1 MTRFISRASKNHAKN
16 ITLILT
22 KCDIKSKYF
31 KEIMEKITK
40 IDQLQKRAEEIRYDI
55 VSMIA
60 ETGSGHPGGSLS
72 GVDIGAVLFF
82 NEMNYD
88 PHNPTRE
95 ERDRFILSKGHAA
108 PLLYAL
114 LAHASY
120 FERSELKTLRKYK
133 SRLQGHP
140 ASLMLPG
147 VEVSTGSL
155 GQGLSISCGIALSG
169 KMDKKNYRVYTLL
182 GDGELDEGQV
192 WEAAMFAAHKKLDN
206 LCAIVDR
213 NRLQIDGDTE
223 KVMALEPLKAK
234 WDAFGWH
241 TILIDGHNISDILD
255 AFEEFHSVKNK
266 PTVILAKTVKGK
278 GVSFMENIAGWHG
291 KAPNHKELE
300 QALKEIKARMDA

>member
-1 MTRFISRASKNHAKN
+1 MER
-16 ITLILT
+16 IT
-22 KCDIKSKYF
+22 
-31 KEIMEKITK
+31 E
-40 IDQLQKRAEEIRYDI
+40 IDQLKRKAEEIRYDI
-55 VSMIA
+55 VDMIA
-60 ETGSGHPGGSLS
+60 EAGSGHPGGSLS
-72 GVDIGAVLFF
+72 AADIGAVLFF
-82 NEMNYD
+82 NEMKYD
-88 PHNPTRE
+88 PQNPE
-95 ERDRFILSKGHAA
+95 WKDRDKFILSKGHAA
-108 PLLYAL
+108 PLLYTL
-114 LAHASY
+114 LAHAGY

-140 ASLMLPG
+140 ASYMLPG

-155 GQGLSISCGIALSG
+155 GQGLSISCGIAMAG

-241 TILIDGHNISDILD
+241 TILIDGHNISDILH
-255 AFEEFHSVKNK
+255 AFEEFNTIRKK
-266 PTVILAKTVKGK
+266 PTIILAKTVKGK

-291 KAPNHKELE
+291 KAPNKEELE
-300 QALKEIKARMDA
+300 QALKEIKARMHT

>member
-1 MTRFISRASKNHAKN
+1 
-16 ITLILT
+16 
-22 KCDIKSKYF
+22 
-31 KEIMEKITK
+31 MEKIIQ
-40 IDQLQKRAEEIRYDI
+40 IDQFKKKAEEIRYDI
-55 VSMIA
+55 IKMIGEA
-60 ETGSGHPGGSLS
+60 GSGHPGGSLS
-72 GVDIGAVLFF
+72 GADIGAVLFF

-88 PHNPTRE
+88 PQNPTWE
-95 ERDRFILSKGHAA
+95 CRDKFILSKGHAA

-114 LAHASY
+114 LAHAGF

-147 VEVSTGSL
+147 VEISTGSL
-155 GQGLSISCGIALSG
+155 GQGLSISCGVALAE
-169 KMDKKNYRVYTLL
+169 KMDNKKYRVYTLL

-223 KVMALEPLKAK
+223 KVMALEPLKEK

-241 TILIDGHNISDILD
+241 TILIDGHNITDILH
-255 AFEEFHSVKNK
+255 AFEELHSVKNK
-266 PTVILAKTVKGK
+266 PTIILAKTVKGK
-278 GVSFMENIAGWHG
+278 GVSFMENKAGWHG
-291 KAPNHKELE
+291 KAPDREQTE
-300 QALKEIKARMDA
+300 QALKEIKARMYT

>member
-1 MTRFISRASKNHAKN
+1 MER
-16 ITLILT
+16 IT
-22 KCDIKSKYF
+22 
-31 KEIMEKITK
+31 E
-40 IDQLQKRAEEIRYDI
+40 IDQLKRKAEKIRYDI
-55 VSMIA
+55 VDMIA
-60 ETGSGHPGGSLS
+60 EAGSGHPGGSLS
-72 GVDIGAVLFF
+72 AADIGAVLFF
-82 NEMNYD
+82 NEMKYD
-88 PHNPTRE
+88 PQNPE
-95 ERDRFILSKGHAA
+95 WKDRDKFILSKGHAA
-108 PLLYAL
+108 PLLYTL
-114 LAHASY
+114 LAHAGY

-140 ASLMLPG
+140 ASYMLPG

-155 GQGLSISCGIALSG
+155 GQGLSISCGIAMAG

-192 WEAAMFAAHKKLDN
+192 WEAAMFATHKKLDN

-241 TILIDGHNISDILD
+241 TILIDGHNISDILH
-255 AFEEFHSVKNK
+255 AFEEFNTIRKK
-266 PTVILAKTVKGK
+266 PTIILAKTVKGK

-291 KAPNHKELE
+291 KAPNKEELE
-300 QALKEIKARMDA
+300 QALKEIKARMHT

>member
-1 MTRFISRASKNHAKN
+1 
-16 ITLILT
+16 
-22 KCDIKSKYF
+22 
-31 KEIMEKITK
+31 MEKISQ
-40 IDQLQKRAEEIRYDI
+40 IDQLKKKAEEIRYDI
-55 VSMIA
+55 ISMIGEA
-60 ETGSGHPGGSLS
+60 GSGHPGGSLS
-72 GVDIGAVLFF
+72 AADIGAMLFF

-88 PHNPTRE
+88 PQNPKWQD
-95 ERDRFILSKGHAA
+95 RDRFILSKGHAA

-114 LAHASY
+114 LANTGY
-120 FERSELKTLRKYK
+120 FEKNELKTLRKYK

-140 ASLMLPG
+140 ASYMLPG

-155 GQGLSISCGIALSG
+155 GQGLSISCGIALAG
-169 KMDKKNYRVYTLL
+169 KMDNKKYRVFTLL

-213 NRLQIDGDTE
+213 NHLQIDGDTE

-241 TILIDGHNISDILD
+241 TIFIDGHDITGILH
-255 AFEEFHSVKNK
+255 AFEELNSIKNK

-278 GVSFMENIAGWHG
+278 GVSFMENKAGWHG
-291 KAPNHKELE
+291 KAPNQDELE
-300 QALKEIKARMDA
+300 LALKEIKARMDT

>member
-1 MTRFISRASKNHAKN
+1 MER
-16 ITLILT
+16 IT
-22 KCDIKSKYF
+22 
-31 KEIMEKITK
+31 E
-40 IDQLQKRAEEIRYDI
+40 IDQLKRKAEKIRYDI
-55 VSMIA
+55 VDMIA
-60 ETGSGHPGGSLS
+60 EAGSGHPGGSLS
-72 GVDIGAVLFF
+72 ATDIGAVLFF
-82 NEMNYD
+82 NEMKYD
-88 PHNPTRE
+88 PQNPE
-95 ERDRFILSKGHAA
+95 WKDRDKFILSKGHAA
-108 PLLYAL
+108 PLLYTL
-114 LAHASY
+114 LAHAGY

-140 ASLMLPG
+140 ASYMLPG

-155 GQGLSISCGIALSG
+155 GQGLSISCGIAMAG

-241 TILIDGHNISDILD
+241 TILIDGHNISDILH
-255 AFEEFHSVKNK
+255 AFEEFNTIRKK
-266 PTVILAKTVKGK
+266 PTIILAKTVKGK

-291 KAPNHKELE
+291 KAPNKEELE
-300 QALKEIKARMDA
+300 QALKEIKARMHT

>member
-1 MTRFISRASKNHAKN
+1 MER
-16 ITLILT
+16 IT
-22 KCDIKSKYF
+22 
-31 KEIMEKITK
+31 E
-40 IDQLQKRAEEIRYDI
+40 IDQLKRKAEEIRYDI
-55 VSMIA
+55 VDIIA
-60 ETGSGHPGGSLS
+60 EAGSGHPGGSLS
-72 GVDIGAVLFF
+72 AADIGAVLFF
-82 NEMNYD
+82 NEMKYD
-88 PHNPTRE
+88 PQNPE
-95 ERDRFILSKGHAA
+95 WKDRDKFILSKGHAA
-108 PLLYAL
+108 PLLYTL
-114 LAHASY
+114 LAHAGY

-140 ASLMLPG
+140 ASYMLPG

-155 GQGLSISCGIALSG
+155 GQGLSISCGIAMAG

-241 TILIDGHNISDILD
+241 TILIDGHNISDILH
-255 AFEEFHSVKNK
+255 AFEEFNTIRKK
-266 PTVILAKTVKGK
+266 PTIILAKTVKGK

-291 KAPNHKELE
+291 KAPNKEELE
-300 QALKEIKARMDA
+300 QALKEIKARMHT

>member
-1 MTRFISRASKNHAKN
+1 
-16 ITLILT
+16 
-22 KCDIKSKYF
+22 
-31 KEIMEKITK
+31 MEKIIQ
-40 IDQLQKRAEEIRYDI
+40 IDQLKKKAEEIRYDI
-55 VSMIA
+55 IKMIA
-60 ETGSGHPGGSLS
+60 GAGSGHPGGSLS
-72 GVDIGAVLFF
+72 AADIGAVLFF

-88 PHNPTRE
+88 ANNPE
-95 ERDRFILSKGHAA
+95 WKDRDKFILSKGHAA

-114 LAHASY
+114 LAHAGF

-155 GQGLSISCGIALSG
+155 GQGLSIASGIALAG
-169 KMDKKNYRVYTLL
+169 KMDKKKYRVFTLL

-192 WEAAMFAAHKKLDN
+192 WEAAMFAAHKKLEN

-241 TILIDGHNISDILD
+241 TILIDGHNIPDILH
-255 AFEEFHSVKNK
+255 AFEEFHTIKTK
-266 PTVILAKTVKGK
+266 PTVIIAKTVKGK
-278 GVSFMENIAGWHG
+278 GVSFMENQAGWHG
-291 KAPNHKELE
+291 KATDREQTE
-300 QALKEIKARMDA
+300 QALKEIKARINA

>member
-1 MTRFISRASKNHAKN
+1 MER
-16 ITLILT
+16 IT
-22 KCDIKSKYF
+22 
-31 KEIMEKITK
+31 E
-40 IDQLQKRAEEIRYDI
+40 IDQLKRKAEEIRYDI
-55 VSMIA
+55 VDMIA
-60 ETGSGHPGGSLS
+60 EAGSGHPGGSLS
-72 GVDIGAVLFF
+72 AADIGAVLFF
-82 NEMNYD
+82 NEMKYD
-88 PHNPTRE
+88 PQNPE
-95 ERDRFILSKGHAA
+95 WKDRDKFILSKGHAA
-108 PLLYAL
+108 PLLYTL
-114 LAHASY
+114 LAHAGY

-140 ASLMLPG
+140 ASYMLPG

-155 GQGLSISCGIALSG
+155 GQGLSISCGIAMAG

-223 KVMALEPLKAK
+223 QVMALEPLKAK

-241 TILIDGHNISDILD
+241 TILIDGHNISDILH
-255 AFEEFHSVKNK
+255 AFEEFNTIRKK
-266 PTVILAKTVKGK
+266 PTIILAKTVKGK

-291 KAPNHKELE
+291 KAPNKEELE
-300 QALKEIKARMDA
+300 QALKEIKARMHT